1 MQRSLSSDDN
11 AADGVPVTERVRNSL
26 LHNPT
31 EKVNKT
37 HMGRDA
43 QCGRIARFAALWD
56 VWAEGLRDTGESGR
70 GGGG

>member
-1 MQRSLSSDDN
+1 MAPEITLQGSLSSDDN

-37 HMGRDA
+37 HMGRD
-43 QCGRIARFAALWD
+43 